1 MILSIFLT
9 AFLLG
14 SVSTIDDY
22 YDGCTAGCTNPCMES
37 PVCTKCC
44 PGTCS
49 NELMC
54 HQSNERGSTITTI
67 GKRNGVHLVKREQ
80 SDSTLSQF
88 LTTMENTTNTT
99 FLYGH
104 CIQCRQLGPDFE
116 VKVSKPTVVVFHDNE
131 FIDQCKNNTNN
142 ESFLCSECDSGFY
155 HNRQGDCVEC
165 SNLAMSWFIFIVSQI
180 VPSTALF
187 LSLYVT
193 GFDMINGGLN
203 SAIFFSQMITT
214 TMDITGNGYIP
225 ISNITDNPQ
234 TSQNLIGAYH
244 FLYDVWNLEFFSPF
258 AQKLCLFHVD
268 SFLVYFVVEYII
280 AFYPIAILAF
290 IALVRAICRRVR
302 KQNNSRYWDNSMHN
316 LAMSVFVLSYSKLAI
331 TSMMLIFPVKI
342 YDISDRYVSTVSLFD
357 PSIEYVS
364 LPYVIFVA
372 IALLVVF
379 ILFLYPIVLLLLQ
392 YLRDYRDSN
401 VCLRLDKFFRIF
413 LNDDGV
419 FDEKRV
425 IEAIFLLLRVI
436 LLIVHAIPFI
446 FAHQFIIEQAI
457 LLIGALAVSCFP
469 NRKPLYRFVDMFMLV
484 LLVFINTLS
493 IYQYA
498 QVEGSQPLSVSVFY
512 TQYSLVFIP
521 EVWIIVYFVAHFA
534 KWLKRKLLR
543 SRCCPAERNQLLDEF
558 SVQKEYR

>member
-9 AFLLG
+9 ALLLG
-14 SVSTIDDY
+14 SVSTIDDS
-22 YDGCTAGCTNPCMES
+22 GFCGTPGCTNHPCKK
-37 PVCTKCC
+37 PPACHKCC
-44 PGTCS
+44 PGICS
-49 NELMC
+49 ANNELRC
-54 HQSNERGSTITTI
+54 HQLDNGGSMTTV
-67 GKRNGVHLVKREQ
+67 GKWNGVQLEEIEL

-88 LTTMENTTNTT
+88 LTTNTT

-116 VKVSKPTVVVFHDNE
+116 VKVSKPTVVVARDNE
-131 FIDQCKNNTNN
+131 FIDLCKNNTNN

-155 HNRQGDCVEC
+155 HNRRGDCVSC
-165 SNLAMSWFIFIVSQI
+165 SNLAMDWFIFIVSQI

-187 LSLYVT
+187 LSLYAT
-193 GFDMINGGLN
+193 GFDMISGGLN
-203 SAIFFSQMITT
+203 SAIFFAQMITT
-214 TMDITGNGYIP
+214 TMDITGSGYIP
-225 ISNITDNPQ
+225 ISNITDSPQ
-234 TSQNLIGAYH
+234 TSQNLIGAYQ

-258 AQKLCLFHVD
+258 SKKLCLFHVD

-290 IALVRAICRRVR
+290 VALVRAICRRVR
-302 KQNNSRYWDNSMHN
+302 KRNNSRYWDNSMHN
-316 LAMSVFVLSYSKLAI
+316 LAMSVFVLSYSKLAV

-342 YDISDRYVSTVSLFD
+342 YDIGDQYVRTVSLFD

-364 LPYVIFVA
+364 IPYVLFVI

-379 ILFLYPIVLLLLQ
+379 ILFLYPILLLLMQ
-392 YLRDYRDSN
+392 YLRDYRESN
-401 VCLRLDKFFRIF
+401 VCLGLDKFFRLF
-413 LNDDGV
+413 LNDDGA

-425 IEAIFLLLRVI
+425 LEAIFLLLRVI
-436 LLIVHAIPFI
+436 LLIVRAIPFI
-446 FAHQFIIEQAI
+446 FAHQFIIEQGI
-457 LLIGALAVSCFP
+457 LLIGALAISFFP
-469 NRKPLYRFVDMFMLV
+469 NRKHMRFVDMFMLV

-521 EVWIIVYFVAHFA
+521 EIWIIVYFVAHFA

-543 SRCCPAERNQLLDEF
+543 SCCCPAERTQLLDEL
-558 SVQKEYR
+558 SVQDQHK